1 MLLVAFIVIVILI
14 IMLTH
19 FINTSINNRLY
30 LLNDSMK
37 QVEQGQL
44 VAIEEDMGKDEIATT
59 VHFYN
64 TMVNKTYD
72 LVYKDPLSG
81 LANRSSITNHI
92 ETLYGDETCKN
103 FGVLFLDIDD
113 FRVVN
118 DVYGHEVGDRV
129 IVKISNRLKRLM
141 TDQIEV
147 ARFGG
152 DEFIIVIQ
160 DCGSITSLESFAQA
174 VKSEIVKTVMI
185 GELHFNLNA
194 SIGVV
199 HYPEHG
205 ISGSDLIKKADMA
218 LNKSKLSGKNKVSLY
233 EVSLM
238 AELEDTME
246 FQKAILEAFENNE
259 FYLNYQPLYHAKSQK
274 ILGIEALIRWHS
286 ETYGQVSPF
295 KLIRNAEEMGLIID
309 LGEWILKEACQFIY
323 DINET
328 HDHPIKVSINIS
340 MIQLFNIG
348 FAKQI
353 KSIVDDIGLSPEY
366 VILEMTETIM
376 IESLQRGISIIEE
389 LVDLGFGI
397 AIDDFGTGYSSLSYL
412 KHLPVTELKIDRAF
426 VNGIVKNS
434 FDKKLINAI
443 VSVAHEKG
451 MHVVAEGVE
460 YENQYDILLEEE
472 VDIIQGYYFSK
483 PVSEDEIRK
492 MI

>member
-1 MLLVAFIVIVILI
+1 
-14 IMLTH
+14 
-19 FINTSINNRLY
+19 
-30 LLNDSMK
+30 
-37 QVEQGQL
+37 
-44 VAIEEDMGKDEIATT
+44 
-59 VHFYN
+59 
-64 TMVNKTYD
+64 MVKRTYD

-92 ETLYGDETCKN
+92 EGLYSDETCQN
-103 FGVLFLDIDD
+103 FGILFLDIDD

-118 DVYGHEVGDRV
+118 DAYGHEVGDRV
-129 IVKISNRLKRLM
+129 IVIISNRLRELT

-160 DCGSITSLESFAQA
+160 DCGTIASLESFAEA
-174 VKSEIVKTVMI
+174 VKDEIVKTIVI
-185 GELHFNLNA
+185 GELQFNLNA

-233 EVSLM
+233 EMSFM

-246 FQKAILEAFENNE
+246 FQKAILKAFKNNE
-259 FYLNYQPLYHAKSQK
+259 FYLNYQPLYHAKTQT
-274 ILGIEALIRWHS
+274 ILGVEALIRWHS
-286 ETYGQVSPF
+286 ASYGQVSPF
-295 KLIRNAEEMGLIID
+295 KLIQNAEEMGLIIE
-309 LGEWILKEACQFIY
+309 LGDWILKEACQFIY
-323 DINET
+323 EINKE
-328 HDHPIKVSINIS
+328 HEQKIKVSINIS
-340 MIQLFNIG
+340 MIQLFNKG
-348 FAKQI
+348 FTKQLV
-353 KSIVDDIGLSPEY
+353 SIIEDIGLSPEY

-389 LVDLGFGI
+389 LVELGFGI

-426 VNGIVKNS
+426 VNGIVHNS
-434 FDKKLINAI
+434 FDQKLINAI
-443 VSVAHEKG
+443 VTVAHEKG
-451 MHVVAEGVE
+451 IHVVAEGVE
-460 YENQYDILLEEE
+460 YENQYHILLREE

-483 PVSEDEIRK
+483 PLSGNQIAQIMKAEYK
-492 MI
+492 KP